1 MTAPLQTSWQLQ
13 TAEGEPSAVVRV
25 RNLQSVIQGPQD
37 AWGRPGRPQ
46 PILISA
52 EVSLAQPF
60 GSSSSADVVA
70 SDTVHYG
77 LLSKAILATL
87 GRLETQAATGEAS
100 SLHGV
105 LSSIWSDLTGFDTSG
120 TPATANKKGAFLNM
134 SYIRRLSV
142 SVVLTKASLLG
153 SGVSLSASAV
163 FQESSMQARG
173 LTLTLQGLRV
183 PTLIGV
189 NDNERTAK
197 QIVVANIG
205 IEKYRNDKDEYAPL
219 EAVVVDAMT
228 KSSYETLEALATD
241 VASHITNY
249 LRSSHGDSTSTLPW
263 HLQIGFEK
271 PTAVPFADAA
281 CVELRTNTDDVIK
294 SS

>member
-1 MTAPLQTSWQLQ
+1 MAVPLQTSWQLQ

-25 RNLQSVIQGPQD
+25 RNLQSTIQGPQD

-46 PILISA
+46 PILVSA

-87 GRLETQAATGEAS
+87 GRLETEAAAGEAA

-105 LSSIWSDLTGFDTSG
+105 VSNIWADLTGLDTSG
-120 TPATANKKGAFLNM
+120 AASNASKKGAFLNL
-134 SYIRRLSV
+134 SFVRRLSV

-173 LTLTLQGLRV
+173 LALSLQGLRV

-205 IEKYRNDKDEYAPL
+205 IEQYGNDKDEHAPL
-219 EAVVVDAMT
+219 EAVVVDTMT

-241 VASHITNY
+241 IASHMTTY
-249 LRSSHGDSTSTLPW
+249 LRSSPEDSASTHNW
-263 HLQIGFEK
+263 HLQIGLEK

-281 CVELRTNTDDVIK
+281 CVELRTSTNDVIK

>member
-1 MTAPLQTSWQLQ
+1 MAVPIQTSWQLQ
-13 TAEGEPSAVVRV
+13 TAEGEPTAVVRV

-46 PILISA
+46 PALVSA

-70 SDTVHYG
+70 PDTVHYG
-77 LLSKAILATL
+77 LLSKAIMATL
-87 GRLETQAATGEAS
+87 GRLEVQATAGQVA

-105 LSSIWSDLTGFDTSG
+105 LSSIWVDLTGVDTLG
-120 TPATANKKGAFLNM
+120 TPANVAEKGSFLNL
-134 SYIRRLSV
+134 SYVRRLTV

-173 LTLTLQGLRV
+173 LTLSLQGLRV

-189 NDNERTAK
+189 NENERLAK

-205 IEKYRNDKDEYAPL
+205 IEKYSDSKDDYASL
-219 EAVVVDAMT
+219 EVAVVGTMT
-228 KSSYETLEALATD
+228 KSSFETLEALATD
-241 VASHITNY
+241 LASHITTH
-249 LRSSHGDSTSTLPW
+249 LRSTAGDSQGTPTW
-263 HLQIGFEK
+263 QLQIGLEK

-281 CVELRTNTDDVIK
+281 CVELRTSTDDVTEF
-294 SS
+294 S